1 MRASISRGCCAVF
14 ALSLATACND
24 DPEPVEDYVSS
35 WASSTA
41 DFSEYETYRFATAE
55 DAPPGAMKPPEDVQ
69 AQLMLVND
77 AMRAELNARGMRE
90 VTGDTK
96 PDVFAFNVA
105 ATMDEEAVYWDC
117 VEGWWWWGYY
127 YWSWDPCAYLVPVP
141 VEYEVGTV
149 ILGLS
154 DVERKEVVFG
164 GVIQGLVDNRGDLDQ
179 RVKDAVSE
187 VFDDYPVPEQEQ
199 QP

>member
-77 AMRAELNARGMRE
+77 AMRAELHARGMRE

-105 ATMDEEAVYWDC
+105 ATMDEEAVY
-117 VEGWWWWGYY
+117 
-127 YWSWDPCAYLVPVP
+127 
-141 VEYEVGTV
+141 
-149 ILGLS
+149 
-154 DVERKEVVFG
+154 
-164 GVIQGLVDNRGDLDQ
+164 
-179 RVKDAVSE
+179 
-187 VFDDYPVPEQEQ
+187 
-199 QP
+199 